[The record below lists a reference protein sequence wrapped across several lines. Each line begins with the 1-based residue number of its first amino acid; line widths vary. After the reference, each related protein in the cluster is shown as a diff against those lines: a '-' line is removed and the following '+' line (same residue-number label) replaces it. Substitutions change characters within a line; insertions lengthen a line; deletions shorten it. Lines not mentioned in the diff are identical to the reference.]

1 MLPKSS
7 WQYLA
12 DAAPLVLAALMV
24 VSWWVPNRPAALVSY
39 TVVFLFTALAVAVL
53 RSLLTRAQK
62 IANAV
67 AIAIGGFGLIYA
79 WLLRHAPT
87 SGSTGGGSTLDHL
100 GHGFLM
106 AVGVGATAGTFDLPI
121 DGSIRFVIF
130 VELLVFGLVAATAFR
145 KGIKQTIK
153 FAARTVDG
161 LRLLRI
167 SELNHR
173 DEVVTFTRTV
183 ASQYA
188 ALSDSLASKADI
200 ADLRGSNEELL
211 GRLGHVGEQVQGL
224 SDLIESDEEARR
236 RWWRFGRRYPPDV
249 DVLLSI
255 DARLQRIE
263 ELLARLTSGGP
274 EEI

>member
-1 MLPKSS
+1 M
-7 WQYLA
+7 
-12 DAAPLVLAALMV
+12 
-24 VSWWVPNRPAALVSY
+24 
-39 TVVFLFTALAVAVL
+39 
-53 RSLLTRAQK
+53 
-62 IANAV
+62 
-67 AIAIGGFGLIYA
+67 
-79 WLLRHAPT
+79 
-87 SGSTGGGSTLDHL
+87 
-100 GHGFLM
+100 
-106 AVGVGATAGTFDLPI
+106 
-121 DGSIRFVIF
+121 
-130 VELLVFGLVAATAFR
+130 
-145 KGIKQTIK
+145 
-153 FAARTVDG
+153 
-161 LRLLRI
+161 
-167 SELNHR
+167 
-173 DEVVTFTRTV
+173 VTFTRTV